1 MRVILTLDES
11 VLAKL
16 AEKAILEKRSRK
28 NYMELVLQANAEMD
42 ISKQQQEQ
50 KNVSENNDDM
60 PEWKK
65 RLEEYKQKN
74 KKS

>member
-1 MRVILTLDES
+1 M
-11 VLAKL
+11 AKL